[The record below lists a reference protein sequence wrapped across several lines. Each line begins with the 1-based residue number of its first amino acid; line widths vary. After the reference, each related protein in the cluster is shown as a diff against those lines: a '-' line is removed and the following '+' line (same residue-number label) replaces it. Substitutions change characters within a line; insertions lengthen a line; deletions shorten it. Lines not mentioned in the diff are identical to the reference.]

1 MEVKF
6 TSDLGELDLSEI
18 KISMQE
24 SNSKVSDQ
32 KFSKFMFPF
41 EIMASQEFIKNYGDY
56 VSYETTGLQN
66 MISGFLS
73 LEGKVHEAKLFI
85 QDIQGLEITAQI
97 DFGFEELPNFDKK
110 LSELNLEEFE
120 VPDIYTYA
128 KQITEKKYPATN
140 FNFPRIYTKK
150 YPTTNEVWKNFD
162 GYYNDL
168 KPDGS
173 EMRRNYVDEAGL
185 IWNVNIIHPCP
196 HVLYLLKAGF
206 ADAGLTLSGDILND
220 ENLKDRWVFSGG
232 EYFTTLQQRRFGFK
246 FTSNDYTQLY
256 LESGPDDYARYEKDI
271 TLEKPGQYKIAGVIE
286 FFKAKKMWAQYR
298 LSLNGQTIWSRY
310 HGSDKQTIF
319 DPMPINIDFNVM
331 QENSELK
338 LYIWTQFHDSWSHQM
353 ADLLVTSALLDD
365 VVDEEGSSTGVVTNL
380 NEVNLKKAVPEMTF
394 GEYVNA
400 LTNWFNY
407 DVEIR
412 DKTVIMNKIQTDE
425 IPEAKGFEFMEVP
438 KPKRTLLNKKSFLL
452 KFPEMDEGFKKD
464 SMYYDYQGAVLNG
477 TPKADTSII
486 EANGYAM
493 ELKLPKEFGY
503 LTANVMKDS
512 NSIVALVEYDGLN
525 GGQNNAK
532 YTPGCDHPQL
542 FDSNWAKFLRIRIN
556 GQEYNW
562 SKNCSISKI
571 SQYSVKDF
579 IFCYNNIHIIK
590 SMNKEKV
597 SPNVY
602 NIELVTE
609 TVV

>member
-24 SNSKVSDQ
+24 SNSKISDQ

-41 EIMASQEFIKNYGDY
+41 EIKASQEFIKNYGDY

-66 MISGFLS
+66 MIPGFLS

-85 QDIQGLEITAQI
+85 QNIQGLKITAQI
-97 DFGFEELPNFDKK
+97 DFGFEELPNFSKK

-120 VPDIYTYA
+120 VPDIHTYA
-128 KQITEKKYPATN
+128 REICTKKYPATN

-150 YPTTNEVWKNFD
+150 YPTTDEVWKNFD

-168 KPDGS
+168 KPDGT

-196 HVLYLLKAGF
+196 HPLYILKTGF
-206 ADAGLTLSGDILND
+206 ADAGLTLEGDILT
-220 ENLKDRWVFSGG
+220 EPTLQDRWVFSGG
-232 EYFTTLQQRRFGFK
+232 EYFTTLQQKRFGFK
-246 FTSNDYTQLY
+246 FTSNDYTELY
-256 LESGPDDYARYEKDI
+256 LENGPDDYVKYDKEI
-271 TLEKPGQYKIAGVIE
+271 ILEKPGQYKIAGFLE
-286 FFKAKKMWAQYR
+286 FFKARKMFANYWITINGNSIFQRYHGAD
-298 LSLNGQTIWSRY
+298 GQTIFER
-310 HGSDKQTIF
+310 
-319 DPMPINIDFNVM
+319 MPLNIDFNVL
-331 QENSELK
+331 QENSVLR
-338 LYIWTQFHDSWSHQM
+338 LYIYTQFHDSWSHQIS
-353 ADLLVTSALLDD
+353 DLLVTSALLDD
-365 VVDEEGSSTGVVTNL
+365 EVDEEGASTGVVTNR
-380 NEVNLKKAVPEMTF
+380 NEIDLKKAVPEITF
-394 GEYVNA
+394 GEFVNG
-400 LTNWFNY
+400 LTNLLNY
-407 DVEIR
+407 DLEI
-412 DKTVIMNKIQTDE
+412 KNKSVIMNKIQTE
-425 IPEAKGFEFMEVP
+425 QIPDAKDFGFMEVP
-438 KPKRTLLNKKSFLL
+438 EPKRTLLNKKSFLL

-477 TPKADTSII
+477 TAKTDTSTI
-486 EANGYAM
+486 ETNWYAM
-493 ELKLPKEFGY
+493 ELKLPKPLGY

-512 NSIVALVEYDGLN
+512 DSVVHLVEYAGLT
-525 GGQNNAK
+525 GGQNNAR
-532 YTPGCDHPQL
+532 YTPGLDHPQL
-542 FDSNWAKFLRIRIN
+542 YDTNWSNWLRIRIN

-571 SQYSVKDF
+571 SQYSVKEF

-597 SPNVY
+597 SKDEY